1 MAKSACCGSCERGGA
16 CEGGGG
22 CAVKASGAPEHP
34 GIARARAVTGA
45 HRARGSGGIADIRT
59 ETQAHGYT
67 PTAAELRAMGLS
79 LAEWNALGDT
89 DRVEFARGAG
99 ASTDGG
105 NTLYDTPEKRAVAQ
119 ASASGDEAAFTAAL
133 ERVPPDQR
141 AALVEAHL
149 RAQGASEDAVNAGL
163 LRLAEQGLRGLS
175 TWLNSD
181 LQRDLEQIRSRSQT
195 EQARIR
201 EEQETARAEINAATE
216 RYRID
221 HQQTQQQPQPPAQ
234 SGNGLLLVAVGVAV
248 VGAVALL
255 VASSRKAG

>member
-1 MAKSACCGSCERGGA
+1 MACGRSCERGGA

-34 GIARARAVTGA
+34 GIARSRAVTGA
-45 HRARGSGGIADIRT
+45 HRAKGSGGIAD
-59 ETQAHGYT
+59 
-67 PTAAELRAMGLS
+67 
-79 LAEWNALGDT
+79 LASEADALGYYPSNPELAALGISRET
-89 DRVEFARGAG
+89 WNTMNGADRLRLARAAGGRSGGGA
-99 ASTDGG
+99 ASSAEQAARQA
-105 NTLYDTPEKRAVAQ
+105 TLDE
-119 ASASGDEAAFTAAL
+119 DEAAF
-133 ERVPPDQR
+133 QR
-141 AALVEAHL
+141 ALAQVPEGDRARVLEQHL
-149 RAQGASEDAVNAGL
+149 RARGASEEAVRAGL
-163 LRLAEQGLRGLS
+163 FALAEQGLRGLS

-201 EEQETARAEINAATE
+201 EEQETARAEIQAATE

-221 HQQTQQQPQPPAQ
+221 HPQPQAQPPAQ